1 MHAGLVFR
9 SFLAAFVLATMN
21 ACDCTERRIDVAL
34 AGTLETGGQSSPIAF
49 TGGVSDS
56 SASGSFV
63 LMRRVVTN
71 TAQSTEAHTIVWTM
85 RETGGSPAAFLSFA
99 LRVPIASGDV
109 ATVSIGSAG
118 GGWGVLTGEP
128 RPTPLSAHVYLE
140 RGNFIPTIARGAL
153 TVVRTTPLELDVD
166 ATFFNAAGA
175 SMRLRGRAI
184 FASTEFETAC
194 FE

>member
-1 MHAGLVFR
+1 MHAGLVLR
-9 SFLAAFVLATMN
+9 SFLAAFVLATMIGCN
-21 ACDCTERRIDVAL
+21 CTERRIDVAL
-34 AGTLETGGQSSPIAF
+34 AGALETAGESSPIAF

-56 SASGSFV
+56 SAGGSFA
-63 LMRRVVTN
+63 LLRRVVTN

-85 RETGGSPAAFLSFA
+85 RETSGSPAAFLSFA
-99 LRVPIASGDV
+99 LRVPIAAGDV

-118 GGWGVLTGEP
+118 GGWGVLTGDP
-128 RPTPLSAHVYLE
+128 RPTPLSANVYFE

-153 TVVRTTPLELDVD
+153 TVVRTAPLEIDVD
-166 ATFFNAAGA
+166 ATFFNASGA
-175 SMRLRGRAI
+175 SIRLRGRAV